1 MAALPKEQAPRIP
14 DDTVYK
20 IRDLEEAVT
29 HVKRGH
35 TPAHVAARMKRVY
48 RIGAELKT
56 RSDELVQSMDRGDA
70 WLKAHEGHE
79 KYIEREGQW
88 LCWLAEYQ
96 AIEDAL
102 QAAAELDR

>member
-1 MAALPKEQAPRIP
+1 MVTAPKEQHRIP
-14 DDTVYK
+14 DDTTYK
-20 IRDLEEAVT
+20 IRDLEEAVE

-56 RSDELVQSMDRGDA
+56 RSDELVQSMTRGEA
-70 WLKAHEGHE
+70 WLKKNEGHE
-79 KYIEREGQW
+79 KFREREDQW
-88 LCWLAEYQ
+88 IGWLHEHE

-102 QAAAELDR
+102 RSAAEVDR